1 MDGVISLP
9 VETSHSPTFVEV
21 LPENESITTVVTL
34 IHSRAGASKMIQG
47 IFYARFFPQ
56 EGQ

>member
-1 MDGVISLP
+1 MVGVISLP
-9 VETSHSPTFVEV
+9 VENSHSTIFVEV
-21 LPENESITTVVTL
+21 LPENESTTTVVTL
-34 IHSRAGASKMIQG
+34 IHSRAGVSKMIQG